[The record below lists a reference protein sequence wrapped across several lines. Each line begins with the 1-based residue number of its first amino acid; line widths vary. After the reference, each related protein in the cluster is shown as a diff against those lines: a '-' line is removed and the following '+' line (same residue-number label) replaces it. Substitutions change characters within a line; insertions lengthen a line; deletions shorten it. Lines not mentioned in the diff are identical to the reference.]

1 MFEPP
6 SVEFTFFPRIPSQI
20 GPLSQTVYPLKFKK
34 RPSVHGPRQANS
46 KSPSSDSVPFL
57 LSTSSSSFVKVTN
70 VSLKLECTWVSEQRL
85 ILSFGYFSFLC
96 SRNCSL
102 HKQVVF
108 PYLSAQ
114 ILWITWFQLPA
125 KLSRARTPFQHLE
138 QPFFADKLA
147 SQQALGWGRSEQS
160 TERMNQTESM

>member
-6 SVEFTFFPRIPSQI
+6 SVEFTFLPRIPSQT
-20 GPLSQTVYPLKFKK
+20 GPLSQTVNPLKFKK
-34 RPSVHGPRQANS
+34 RPYVHGPWQANS
-46 KSPSSDSVPFL
+46 ISPSSGSVPFL
-57 LSTSSSSFVKVTN
+57 LSISSSSFVKVTN
-70 VSLKLECTWVSEQRL
+70 VSLKLECSWVPEQRL

-108 PYLSAQ
+108 LYLSAQ

-125 KLSRARTPFQHLE
+125 KLSRARTPFHHLE

-147 SQQALGWGRSEQS
+147 LQQALGCGRS
-160 TERMNQTESM
+160 